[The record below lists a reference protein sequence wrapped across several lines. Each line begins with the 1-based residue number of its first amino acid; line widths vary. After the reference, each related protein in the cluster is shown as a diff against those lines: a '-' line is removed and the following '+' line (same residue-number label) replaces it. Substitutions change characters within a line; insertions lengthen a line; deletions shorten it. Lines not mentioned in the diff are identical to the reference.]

1 MAKRGNNEGSIFR
14 LPDGR
19 WRATLSVGY
28 RNGKRWRK
36 VYEATLRADVQERLD
51 KAREDQKDGLPIVT
65 ARQTVGQFLSSWLSD
80 VVKPSVKPKTYRT
93 YADLVKI
100 HILPALGRHSLAKL
114 SPQHI
119 RAFLNDK
126 LTVPQASRRKPEH
139 GKPAMP
145 GKPLSARTVKH
156 LLVTLRG
163 ALETAVKDGLV
174 PRNVAAL
181 VDPPR
186 VRKVQFKTFSPE
198 QARSFLEAI
207 KGHRFEALF
216 ATAIALGYRQGE
228 ALGLQWPD
236 VDLDAGTLTVRQAI
250 QRVDGKLTIVPTKGD
265 KVHSVNLPAV
275 TKSALIV
282 HRAKQEDERRLAG
295 SRWHE
300 TGFVFTTGIGTPLDA
315 RGVIRVFH
323 SILTVAELP
332 KIRFH
337 DLRHSVATLLLAQGV
352 SPRYISDLLG
362 HSQVSFTMQTYAH
375 VLPHVQRDVAS
386 KMDEILNPVA
396 TEVATDA
403 APKPA
408 RIRVSN

>member
-36 VYEATLRADVQERLD
+36 VYEATSRAGVQDKLD

-65 ARQTVGQFLSSWLSD
+65 GRQTVGQFLNSWLSD

-93 YADLVKI
+93 YADLVKL
-100 HILPALGRHSLAKL
+100 HIYPALGRHSLAKL

-126 LTVPQASRRKPEH
+126 LTVPQASRKKPEH
-139 GKPAMP
+139 GKPAIP
-145 GKPLSARTVKH
+145 GKALSARTVKH

-163 ALETAVKDGLV
+163 ALETAVKDGLMK
-174 PRNVAAL
+174 RNVAAL
-181 VDPPR
+181 VDPPK
-186 VRKVQFKTFSPE
+186 VRKVQFTTFSPE
-198 QARSFLEAI
+198 QARSFLDAI

-250 QRVDGKLTIVPTKGD
+250 QRVDGKLTIVPTKED

-295 SRWHE
+295 SRWQE

-375 VLPHVQRDVAS
+375 VLPHVQRDVAT
-386 KMDEILNPVA
+386 KMDQILNPVA
-396 TEVATDA
+396 TEMATDA

-408 RIRVSN
+408 ASRVSN